1 MEFGGSTRYNH
12 DDIGCSC
19 TPEIPDPDSTTLSI
33 TILTGRDL
41 QCNLQP
47 YFFCEQRIRHHA
59 CLQDTA
65 VLYQLEL

>member
-33 TILTGRDL
+33 RD
-41 QCNLQP
+41 LQP
-47 YFFCEQRIRHHA
+47 YFFCEQRTASCVLTHPV
-59 CLQDTA
+59 QDTA
-65 VLYQLEL
+65 VSELYCIN